1 MQMRQADICKIAVMP
16 RDATDVLT
24 LLSATNEMYTHYASV
39 PIVTMSMGQLGMI
52 SRVTGQLFGSALT
65 FGSAKASAP
74 GQLSVQVLR
83 NYLKTFEQNK

>member
-1 MQMRQADICKIAVMP
+1 
-16 RDATDVLT
+16 
-24 LLSATNEMYTHYASV
+24 
-39 PIVTMSMGQLGMI
+39 MSMGQLGMI

-65 FGSAKASAP
+65 FGSAQQASAP